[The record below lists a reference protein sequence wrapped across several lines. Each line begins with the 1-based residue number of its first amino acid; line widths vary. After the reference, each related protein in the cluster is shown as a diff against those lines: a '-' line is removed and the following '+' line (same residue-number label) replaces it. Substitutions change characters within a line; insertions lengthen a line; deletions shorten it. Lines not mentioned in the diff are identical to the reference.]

1 MNRFVGFT
9 LIGSFLAI
17 GATASGS
24 GASQVAH
31 DRNAYLSVPMVQQSV
46 ASAVEA
52 LPAPAAT
59 LAPASVTRI
68 INASQ
73 PAARPALAPAAAEA
87 APATQASPGACP
99 PARTD
104 IACRQP

>member
-9 LIGSFLAI
+9 LVGCLLAI
-17 GATASGS
+17 GAAASGS
-24 GASQVAH
+24 GVGQAAH
-31 DRNAYLSVPMVQQSV
+31 DRNAYLAVPMVQQSV

-59 LAPASVTRI
+59 AAPASVTRI
-68 INASQ
+68 IDASQ

-87 APATQASPGACP
+87 APATQASAGACP

-104 IACRQP
+104 IACRKP

>member
-9 LIGSFLAI
+9 LIGGFLAI
-17 GATASGS
+17 GAAASGS
-24 GASQVAH
+24 GVGQAAH
-31 DRNAYLSVPMVQQSV
+31 DPNAYLAVPTVQQSV

-52 LPAPAAT
+52 LPPPAAAA
-59 LAPASVTRI
+59 APASLTRI

-87 APATQASPGACP
+87 APATEASPGACP
-99 PARTD
+99 PAPTE
-104 IACRQP
+104 IACRKP